1 MYEDVNSRLLQL
13 VQQAKESAAKAER
26 EYERR
31 EDALQAKASQNID
44 LFGGHAVSQ
53 AVDLA
58 AEARKMCDSL
68 YAAYQT
74 LVAMTDAQCR
84 PLLAQQP
91 GREAVR
97 AVRDLIKWLNDES
110 EIENNF
116 SASLNYRDLGEFAS
130 VRYIPKLENKMI
142 QSFWENAYATL
153 PGVAEAE
160 RQEKDAAESEK
171 QRAARERAENYRKSQ
186 AALEAQKAQYQ
197 QELESWKAAVEAAKQ
212 QQAAML
218 KNLENQER
226 SRLTED
232 AEQLFEAQTKSAMA
246 ELEEKK
252 EALLQANVALQALGF
267 FQFGEKKR
275 QKDAIEKL
283 TAQIDKLEHIIE
295 DAKIVRDRAKRAI
308 PSAIFDKKQDWQAV
322 AEQAYPIPEEPLP
335 PGMTQEQREKK
346 KTEDAIYNTLKAKGR
361 MRVEDLLEKCPA
373 VKGWT
378 DIRLRA
384 TLRSMG
390 DRVFTEEIKYMLF
403 YSAAPEKDPQ
413 EQAREDQKH
422 MDAIVEYL
430 RQNGTSTIGEI
441 SENCMDVVILPIQK
455 VSHLTYRLYNQGI
468 LHRLEKDRKAYFEVV

>member
-116 SASLNYRDLGEFAS
+116 SASLNYRDLG
-130 VRYIPKLENKMI
+130 
-142 QSFWENAYATL
+142 
-153 PGVAEAE
+153 
-160 RQEKDAAESEK
+160 
-171 QRAARERAENYRKSQ
+171 
-186 AALEAQKAQYQ
+186 
-197 QELESWKAAVEAAKQ
+197 
-212 QQAAML
+212 
-218 KNLENQER
+218 
-226 SRLTED
+226 
-232 AEQLFEAQTKSAMA
+232 
-246 ELEEKK
+246 
-252 EALLQANVALQALGF
+252 
-267 FQFGEKKR
+267 
-275 QKDAIEKL
+275 
-283 TAQIDKLEHIIE
+283 
-295 DAKIVRDRAKRAI
+295 
-308 PSAIFDKKQDWQAV
+308 
-322 AEQAYPIPEEPLP
+322 
-335 PGMTQEQREKK
+335 
-346 KTEDAIYNTLKAKGR
+346 
-361 MRVEDLLEKCPA
+361 
-373 VKGWT
+373 
-378 DIRLRA
+378 
-384 TLRSMG
+384 
-390 DRVFTEEIKYMLF
+390 
-403 YSAAPEKDPQ
+403 
-413 EQAREDQKH
+413 
-422 MDAIVEYL
+422 
-430 RQNGTSTIGEI
+430 
-441 SENCMDVVILPIQK
+441 MDVMILPIQK